1 MNDILTEQ
9 SVRTAL
15 GACGK
20 ALCVRVLPVCDST
33 NAEAR
38 RLLLSGESGAAL
50 VTAERQTAGRG
61 RLGRS
66 FYSPAGT
73 GVYLSLLL
81 PLAEPLAS
89 SVSVTCAASVAVMRA
104 IRLIVGKQVQIKWV
118 NDLLLE
124 GRKVCGI
131 LTEAVGLGEQTH
143 LIVGV
148 GINLRPAIFPPGLS
162 GAGSLN
168 DGSTPRSL
176 LIAAVVREL
185 LPLLRHPE
193 DHSWL
198 ADYRA
203 YSCVLGQ
210 RVRWSREG
218 EIFEGVAESIDGEG
232 GLTVRTPAGGTVVLR
247 TGEISVRTLPQ
258 GAD

>member
-1 MNDILTEQ
+1 
-9 SVRTAL
+9 
-15 GACGK
+15 
-20 ALCVRVLPVCDST
+20 
-33 NAEAR
+33 
-38 RLLLSGESGAAL
+38 
-50 VTAERQTAGRG
+50 
-61 RLGRS
+61 
-66 FYSPAGT
+66 
-73 GVYLSLLL
+73 
-81 PLAEPLAS
+81 
-89 SVSVTCAASVAVMRA
+89 MRA

-148 GINLRPAIFPPGLS
+148 GINLRPAVFPPGLS
-162 GAGSLN
+162 G
-168 DGSTPRSL
+168 
-176 LIAAVVREL
+176 
-185 LPLLRHPE
+185 
-193 DHSWL
+193 